1 MCRWGRLSFRVRIVV
16 VEGQMGFIGCSEVAA
31 VLGCSG
37 ATLQPLF
44 GSSLFS
50 PTTPELMRAHMKTSR
65 ECHVWTT
72 KHVLQW
78 KGLVL

>member
-16 VEGQMGFIGCSEVAA
+16 AEGEMGFTRCSEVAA

-37 ATLQPLF
+37 ATLQPFF

-50 PTTPELMRAHMKTSR
+50 PTTPGLMRAHMKASR
-65 ECHVWTT
+65 ECHVWTG
-72 KHVLQW
+72 KHVLQC